1 MNQLFP
7 GAGRGTTEETPVLIR
22 LASRTDLPQRA
33 RSLLTAALE
42 LARKSL
48 RETLH
53 GALTEFE
60 KHLFKLSENA
70 RSGTQQQ
77 NYMQTTQELIARR
90 ALVETVFF
98 ENIEDW
104 FARVDRATRNDKP
117 APSRAARESLS
128 LVAHNDLDESLAVQ
142 EFAVRNEV
150 RHSQALYELGHRFA
164 VLVAMPALDGQTVPL
179 GPACIGAALRRASEV
194 LKIPSDHRVLL
205 YRIFDRL
212 ASKDLTATYEAVNN
226 YFIEQRILRH
236 LRAQVVR
243 VKKPGG
249 AAHSAGDAGAEPAP
263 ETTAKETPA
272 PAATAGTAR
281 ATEGE
286 RPARAQAYA
295 SDERDVEL
303 FSTLR
308 ELLAGSRVAQGATAT
323 QPLPPNAFEA
333 SGEDVQG
340 VLGALQNRP
349 GSIFQP
355 GGRELRSVTHLKQEL
370 LQQLRELSPGQTPQ
384 LRGEDSDTIDLVGML
399 FDNMSSSLRPDA
411 QTKRLLPR
419 LQVPLL
425 RIALQDKTF
434 FTRKSHPARQ
444 LLNSIAETGE
454 RWMDGTDAAADQ
466 DLYGK
471 LQLLLDRLGSEF
483 DGDVTVIEDLL
494 GDLSQH
500 VHTLSRKAEV
510 SERRQVDAAIGRE
523 KLALARET
531 AAQAVSDR
539 IAAKSPNMFVRTV
552 LEQAWAD
559 VLALTLLRQGE
570 SSDAYRKRI
579 EVADR
584 LIASSA
590 TPAPKGGAAEPQNEE
605 LREEIETGLSQ
616 IGYHQEDIRAVVD
629 RLLVPDSAANDDA
642 PISKTELA
650 SKLASKPRLGD
661 DPGHA
666 KPMETAAKRRQAL
679 QLNAAEQHML
689 KDLTE
694 LPFGTWFEFIINQQG
709 DRVAKKLAWYS
720 KLTGHCMFVN
730 QRGARVAETTLEELA
745 RDMVRGQVFLQQPTQ
760 ETFVDR
766 AWGAIMSSLK
776 RLGSIAGAFAPPPAE
791 AL

>member
-1 MNQLFP
+1 MSQLFP

-33 RSLLTAALE
+33 RSLLTAAFE
-42 LARKSL
+42 LARKL
-48 RETLH
+48 VGETLH
-53 GALTEFE
+53 GALGEFE
-60 KHLFKLSENA
+60 KHLFKLAENS
-70 RSGTQQQ
+70 RSSTQQQ

-104 FARVDRATRNDKP
+104 FARTDRAARNDKP
-117 APSRAARESLS
+117 AASPAARESLS
-128 LVAHNDLDESLAVQ
+128 LVANNDLDESLAVQ
-142 EFAVRNEV
+142 EFSVRNEV
-150 RHSQALYELGHRFA
+150 RHSQALYELGHRFG
-164 VLVAMPALDGQTVPL
+164 VLVAMPPLDGQLVPL
-179 GPACIGAALRRASEV
+179 GPACIGVALRRASEV

-212 ASKDLTATYEAVNN
+212 ASKDLATAYDAVNN

-243 VKKPGG
+243 LKKPGASG
-249 AAHSAGDAGAEPAP
+249 AQAAG
-263 ETTAKETPA
+263 ETPA
-272 PAATAGTAR
+272 EAAQSEAAAKDAATPAAQGTR
-281 ATEGE
+281 PPDGSNE
-286 RPARAQAYA
+286 RPTRAQAYP

-308 ELLAGSRVAQGATAT
+308 ELLAGSRVAQGVPAA
-323 QPLPPNAFEA
+323 QPLPANAFEP

-399 FDNMSSSLRPDA
+399 FDNMSSSLRAEA
-411 QTKRLLPR
+411 QTRRLLPR

-425 RIALQDKTF
+425 RVALQDKTF

-454 RWMDGTDAAADQ
+454 RWMDGTDDAADQ

-531 AAQAVSDR
+531 AAQAVSER
-539 IAAKSPNMFVRTV
+539 IAAKTPNMFVRTV

-570 SSDAYRKRI
+570 GSEAYRKRI
-579 EVADR
+579 DVADR
-584 LIASSA
+584 LIESST
-590 TPAPKGGAAEPQNEE
+590 TPARKDSPAEPPSEE
-605 LREEIETGLSQ
+605 LREEIESGLSQ

-650 SKLASKPRLGD
+650 SKLAAKPRLGD
-661 DPGHA
+661 EPGHT
-666 KPMETAAKRRQAL
+666 KPMETAAKRRKAL

-689 KDLTE
+689 KELTE
-694 LPFGTWFEFIINQQG
+694 LPF
-709 DRVAKKLAWYS
+709 
-720 KLTGHCMFVN
+720 
-730 QRGARVAETTLEELA
+730 
-745 RDMVRGQVFLQQPTQ
+745 
-760 ETFVDR
+760 
-766 AWGAIMSSLK
+766 
-776 RLGSIAGAFAPPPAE
+776 
-791 AL
+791 